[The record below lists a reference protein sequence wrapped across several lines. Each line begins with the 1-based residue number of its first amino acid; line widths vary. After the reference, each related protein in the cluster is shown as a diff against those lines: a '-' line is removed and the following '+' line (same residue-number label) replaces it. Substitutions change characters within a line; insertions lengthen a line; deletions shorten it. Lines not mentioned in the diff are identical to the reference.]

1 MSTQTLYPIMDESG
15 KVREWFA
22 AGRGVRVWTSQDI
35 GAGRPDMLTP
45 ADCTD
50 APHWA
55 YPLHASIVYK
65 ASEVTFFERSHVVAD
80 WSDSP
85 AGWKAAARMIGSGLE
100 SERTVPIGKVLTNYT
115 VERITFHSEQTVPGG
130 FGGAKDTRPLC
141 TRDRVAV
148 VAWTAIVK
156 NGDENA

>member
-15 KVREWFA
+15 KVREWLA
-22 AGRGVRVWTSQDI
+22 AGRGVRVWASHDI

-45 ADCTD
+45 GDVQTP
-50 APHWA
+50 PHWA
-55 YPLHASIVYK
+55 YPRHASIVYTV
-65 ASEVTFFERSHVVAD
+65 EQVTFFERSHVVQD

-85 AGWKAAARMIGSGLE
+85 AGWKAAARLFSSGLE
-100 SERTVPIGKVLTNYT
+100 TERVAPIGKVLTNYT
-115 VERITFHSEQTVPGG
+115 IERITFHSVETVQPG
-130 FGGAKDTRPLC
+130 RPLC

>member
-22 AGRGVRVWTSQDI
+22 AGRAVRVWASHDI

-45 ADCTD
+45 GDVQTP
-50 APHWA
+50 PHWA
-55 YPLHASIVYK
+55 YPLHASIVYS
-65 ASEVTFFERSHVVAD
+65 AEQVTFFERSHVVAD

-115 VERITFHSEQTVPGG
+115 VERITFHSEQTVNGG
-130 FGGAKDTRPLC
+130 GIGPRGVRPLC
-141 TRDRVAV
+141 TRCRVAV

>member
-1 MSTQTLYPIMDESG
+1 
-15 KVREWFA
+15 VRELPGSEELRCRHKRCIRSWTNPERFA
-22 AGRGVRVWTSQDI
+22 NGS
-35 GAGRPDMLTP
+35 RP
-45 ADCTD
+45 
-50 APHWA
+50 
-55 YPLHASIVYK
+55 V
-65 ASEVTFFERSHVVAD
+65 VTFFERSHVVQD

-115 VERITFHSEQTVPGG
+115 VERITFHSEQTVNGG
-130 FGGAKDTRPLC
+130 GIGPRGVRPLC
-141 TRDRVAV
+141 TRCRVAV